1 MLNALQETLCDRLA
15 AEGREDD
22 PIAWMVLAAADG
34 ADALDHLLDAGRPR
48 SMPPRRPAAVP
59 AGEVPRTYLSSV
71 EVRSFRGVGAD
82 SHLPIK
88 PGRGVTLVVGR
99 NGSGKSSFA
108 EAVEVVFTGTSE
120 RWERKGNKEWT
131 KGWRNVHAA
140 PPPRLAVQLIQEG
153 AGRSRIERTWD
164 DPDDLLTGRSV
175 VVEEGRSP
183 MALEASAW
191 PGALAGYRPF
201 LSYSELGDMLAD
213 GPGRIYQALLAG
225 LGLDGYETARQH
237 LADAVN
243 ARSRRV
249 KTVRSEARRLTALAA
264 TLRAQYPE
272 EARFVTAAGHL
283 ASRDPDLDLIA
294 SLAVEPDGGQEAAYL
309 SALAREA
316 APFTPEA
323 LSQAVAHLRDAAAG
337 TAAVRAD
344 ASGRADELA
353 RLLALAL
360 VCAEAQAFT
369 ACPVC
374 GADRALDAAW
384 RASTQRALTD
394 ARARATDAQA
404 ADAALAAARREVQ
417 ALVRDVPASVAAGA
431 AAAWEPAVHLHE
443 RWQQWLQGMPV
454 ADGAR
459 GDHLEQHGHEL
470 LTHFAVVQEQ
480 AREEARRRHDAWRP
494 FGVELAEW
502 VSTARKAARGKA
514 AIPDLERARDWVA
527 GELTRH
533 RDERFAPIK
542 QQAIDYWNII
552 SEHSNVSL
560 QDIELTGQGKQ
571 QRVTLKVTVDG
582 TEAPALGVMSQ
593 GELNAMTLSLFLPR
607 VMLPQTPFGFVLVD
621 DPVQAMDTAR
631 VDGLAKV
638 LAKVA
643 ESRQVIVFTHDDRL
657 PDAFRRLGLLHQPLR
672 VVRQAQSTV
681 VVSSGNGPI
690 EQCLSDATAVARA
703 TGVEGLAGR
712 VVPGFCRLAL
722 EAACAEGLRRRW
734 LLEGRPHDEV
744 EQRLDDKGLA
754 QLIAYAFFDDLERKG
769 DVPSRLRR
777 LDVPA
782 AAEIV
787 MDCQSGCHEGF
798 PGDAMELIRRTRKL
812 CEELRRIG
820 ARPVPARR

>member
-1 MLNALQETLCDRLA
+1 MLNALQETLFDRLA
-15 AEGREDD
+15 GEGREGD
-22 PIAWMVLAAADG
+22 PIVWMVLAAADG
-34 ADALDHLLDAGRPR
+34 AEALAALLDAGRPQ
-48 SMPPRRPAAVP
+48 PEPARRAVAVP
-59 AGEVPRTYLSSV
+59 TAEVPRTYLANV
-71 EVRSFRGVGAD
+71 EVRSFRGVGLD

-108 EAVEVVFTGTSE
+108 EAVEVAFTGTSE
-120 RWERKGNKEWT
+120 RWKRKGNKEWT
-131 KGWRNVHAA
+131 KGWRNVHATH
-140 PPPRLAVQLIQEG
+140 PPRLAVQLIQEG
-153 AGRSRIERTWD
+153 AGRSRIERTWA
-164 DPDDLLTGRSV
+164 DPDELLTGRSV
-175 VVEEGRSP
+175 FVAEGRAP
-183 MALEASAW
+183 VALEASAW
-191 PGALAGYRPF
+191 QGALADYRPF

-243 ARSRRV
+243 ARIRLV
-249 KTVRSEARRLTALAA
+249 KTVRSETKRLAALAA
-264 TLRAQYPE
+264 TLRGQYPDE
-272 EARFVTAAGHL
+272 GRFVTIAAHL
-283 ASRDPDLDLIA
+283 TAKDPDLDTIA
-294 SLAVEPDGGQEAAYL
+294 SLAVERDGGHEAAHL

-316 APFTPEA
+316 APFVA
-323 LSQAVAHLRDAAAG
+323 ADLSHAVARLRDAVARTTAVQADAAG
-337 TAAVRAD
+337 RAN
-344 ASGRADELA
+344 ELA

-360 VCAEAQAFT
+360 ECAAARTFT
-369 ACPVC
+369 TCPVC

-384 RASTQRALTD
+384 RESTQRALAE
-394 ARARATDAQA
+394 ARTRATAAQA
-404 ADAALAAARREVQ
+404 ADAELTAARREVQ

-431 AAAWEPAVHLHE
+431 AAAWEPAAQLRD
-443 RWQQWLQGMPV
+443 RWQQWLQEMPL
-454 ADGAR
+454 ADSAR
-459 GDHLEQHGHEL
+459 CDYLEQHGDEL
-470 LTHFAVVQEQ
+470 LTHVAVVQEQ

-494 FGVELAEW
+494 FGIELAEW

-514 AIPDLERARDWVA
+514 TVPDLERARDWVA
-527 GELTRH
+527 EELTRH

-631 VDGLAKV
+631 VDGLARV
-638 LAKVA
+638 LAKVG

-681 VVSSGNGPI
+681 VVSSGNGPV
-690 EQCLSDATAVARA
+690 EQCLSDATAVARVS
-703 TGVEGLAGR
+703 GIEGLAGR

-734 LLEGRPHDEV
+734 LLAGHTHDEV
-744 EQRLDDKGLA
+744 EDRLDDTGLA
-754 QLIAYAFFDDLERKG
+754 QLIAYVFFDDPERKG
-769 DVPSRLRR
+769 DVPARLRR
-777 LDVPA
+777 LEIAA

-787 MDCQSGCHEGF
+787 RDCQSGSHDGF

-812 CEELRRIG
+812 CDELRRIG
-820 ARPVPARR
+820 ARPMPARS